1 MGSDQMSKREADRH
15 QERSGDRRGKNAP
28 VKAMRSG
35 LSASMTR
42 RRNRVVLRSE
52 QRAPPTSGATSRH
65 RVAAPLP
72 KCMSA
77 TYSIANTRTEQKPR
91 PVSTQ
96 R

>member
-1 MGSDQMSKREADRH
+1 
-15 QERSGDRRGKNAP
+15 
-28 VKAMRSG
+28 
-35 LSASMTR
+35 
-42 RRNRVVLRSE
+42 VVLRSE

-91 PVSTQ
+91 PVSNQ